1 DADAALDK
9 LNQWLLT
16 LRGGPARELYDLFW
30 SCGNPANS
38 FGSADDYVNDN
49 DVYNSDTQ
57 QTVSGQNDSEP
68 SFWEKL
74 WHFLRWLLIIAAIG
88 YAVGLIMGALAGV
101 GGAVATAAA
110 FAATWAF
117 VLAVG
122 FVTVWTGGIEET
134 ENHLFMQ
141 NSSKYIKNKL
151 MLAEL
156 RQSGDHK

>member
-1 DADAALDK
+1 
-9 LNQWLLT
+9 
-16 LRGGPARELYDLFW
+16 
-30 SCGNPANS
+30 
-38 FGSADDYVNDN
+38 
-49 DVYNSDTQ
+49 Q

-74 WHFLRWLLIIAAIG
+74 WHFLRWLLIIAAIA
-88 YAVGLIMGALAGV
+88 YAVGLIIGALAGV

-134 ENHLFMQ
+134 EDHLFMQ

-156 RQSGDHK
+156 RQSGDHKGFDKVADENEDVREWLLKRMHRVVKGDFVEYNARPYSRLSHQAILNLLDFACE